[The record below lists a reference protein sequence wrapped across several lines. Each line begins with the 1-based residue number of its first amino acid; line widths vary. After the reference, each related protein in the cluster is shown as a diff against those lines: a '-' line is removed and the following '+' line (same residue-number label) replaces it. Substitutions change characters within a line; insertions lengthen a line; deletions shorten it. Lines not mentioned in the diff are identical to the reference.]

1 MKTGIVYVI
10 QSLQTELVYV
20 GSTIKKL
27 SDRFRL
33 HMSHYKQWL
42 NGKRKGCSSAREI
55 LMFEDAWIAEID
67 RITLEDQEPRR
78 KLRML
83 EQYWIEQ
90 FADMC
95 VNKQHAFQILTEN
108 EQKSIW
114 KKRNRK
120 LVNKQIG
127 RAHV

>member
-1 MKTGIVYVI
+1 
-10 QSLQTELVYV
+10 
-20 GSTIKKL
+20 
-27 SDRFRL
+27 
-33 HMSHYKQWL
+33 
-42 NGKRKGCSSAREI
+42 
-55 LMFEDAWIAEID
+55 MFEDAWIAEID

-120 LVNKQIG
+120 LVNKRQRER
-127 RAHV
+127 RAKLQKVDCPCGVNYLPYNKSRHLKSWFHQNYEKS